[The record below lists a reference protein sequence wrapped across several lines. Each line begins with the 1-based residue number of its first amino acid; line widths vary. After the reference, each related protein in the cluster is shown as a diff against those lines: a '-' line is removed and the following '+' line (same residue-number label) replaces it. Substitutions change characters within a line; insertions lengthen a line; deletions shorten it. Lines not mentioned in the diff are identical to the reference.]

1 MAEKSKN
8 RFKVLYALSLAWQ
21 MGFLIAVPIAGFILL
36 GLFLDNLFFSLPL
49 FVIIGAILGIS
60 LTFYELYHWLL
71 PFLEEKDNKNAE
83 H

>member
-1 MAEKSKN
+1 MADKSKN

-21 MGFLIAVPIAGFILL
+21 MGFIIAIPIAAFILL
-36 GLFLDNLFFSLPL
+36 GIFVDKIFLSSPL
-49 FVIIGAILGIS
+49 FVIIGALLAIS